1 MSSVSGGSTII
12 VDKDGGDAVTVT
24 DSRLDVNAA
33 ITIASESID
42 IGDVEVK
49 GHATIGHGRN
59 TNISDTTPET
69 IGASTACKHVDLQA
83 YPTNTGAIYVG
94 ADDVTAAEGIALY
107 AGDIYSIDI
116 ENVNIIYV
124 LAEVDGEDVRYTYYV

>member
-1 MSSVSGGSTII
+1 MAFPKVKLSDDSGNT
-12 VDKDGGDAVTVT
+12 VDVT
-24 DSRLDVNAA
+24 SNALDVN
-33 ITIASESID
+33 IAGGASID

-59 TNISDTTPET
+59 TSISDTTPET
-69 IGASTACKHVDLQA
+69 IGASIPCKHVDLQA

-94 ADDVTAAEGIALY
+94 ADDVTNSEGIALY